1 MGECASCQVVF
12 PWQVESTIGC
22 VAYRFML
29 GCSRRALELSSRD
42 FVAMVSIEVL
52 SVLVEEDRNILDY
65 NELLGRKGRS
75 KRFRL
80 VFELTK

>member
-1 MGECASCQVVF
+1 
-12 PWQVESTIGC
+12 
-22 VAYRFML
+22 
-29 GCSRRALELSSRD
+29 
-42 FVAMVSIEVL
+42 MVSIEVL

-65 NELLGRKGRS
+65 NELLGRKDRS